1 MTGHSAE
8 DIVGQVD
15 WEEWP
20 DFELFAGAAEDEE
33 PSAPPEEEDAA

>member
-1 MTGHSAE
+1 MTGHNAE

-20 DFELFAGAAEDEE
+20 DFELFEPDAEPE
-33 PSAPPEEEDAA
+33 PTDEDAS